1 MIPFRLAPYIIVNLR
16 GGSWFRNLAALSEG
30 WNFVPS
36 EEGINLRTN
45 APHRRTDAGGVISE
59 LRGTLAGDMPAD
71 DFGRCRRRDRPRH
84 RTAEQGDELA
94 SPHSRRQGGKR
105 FGSSTGSSPRS
116 ALFSLANRKSFR
128 GLPSAAARTSARV
141 GRSWPA
147 SGHRPQSQ
155 NVASITHRRRSPQRI
170 HLAVDHQLISRVL
183 GNLGRSMISP
193 ALDARS
199 PSHSAS
205 KCPIGCSRS
214 PMRCSNEGRA

>member
-105 FGSSTGSSPRS
+105 FGSSTARRHVRRSSRWRTG
-116 ALFSLANRKSFR
+116 N
-128 GLPSAAARTSARV
+128 PSAACRPPR
-141 GRSWPA
+141 R
-147 SGHRPQSQ
+147 GHQ
-155 NVASITHRRRSPQRI
+155 
-170 HLAVDHQLISRVL
+170 
-183 GNLGRSMISP
+183 P
-193 ALDARS
+193 ALVDLGLQVDIGHNRKMSRASRIGDDHRS
-199 PSHSAS
+199 EYTLP
-205 KCPIGCSRS
+205 
-214 PMRCSNEGRA
+214 